1 MAYQLSDPGS
11 SQGFKAADHI
21 GTLCLFIG
29 CKLET
34 NVATSYGTS
43 SAVRVQLVVPLDGD
57 HAGEIYEDSLIFGK
71 VLVTNLAGDDLV
83 SDIVAGRLGQG
94 KAKAGQNPPYILERP
109 TEEEKATILAWL
121 TDNVVQAEDGTYS
134 IKDGEPF

>member
-1 MAYQLSDPGS
+1 MSYQLSDPGS
-11 SQGFKAADHI
+11 SQGFKPADHI

-29 CKLET
+29 CKLEA
-34 NVATSYGTS
+34 NVTTSYGTS
-43 SAVRVQLVVPLDGD
+43 SAARVQLVVPLDGD
-57 HAGEIYEDSLIFGK
+57 HAGEVYEDSLIFGK
-71 VLVTNLAGDDLV
+71 VLVTNLVGDDLV

-121 TDNVVQAEDGTYS
+121 TDNVAQAEDGTYS